1 MFSSTDLII
10 LLIWV
15 IVACKLFYLG
25 LVCVSEAL
33 GYFVLSFQQ
42 LFYHFRNH
50 EILVRFL
57 FFIKTHKTPWPLGR
71 GGKFFPLRSRGFGR
85 SVSYDWT

>member
-15 IVACKLFYLG
+15 IVACKLCYLG

-33 GYFVLSFQQ
+33 GYFVFVISTTFLSFPKSW
-42 LFYHFRNH
+42 N
-50 EILVRFL
+50 
-57 FFIKTHKTPWPLGR
+57 
-71 GGKFFPLRSRGFGR
+71 SC
-85 SVSYDWT
+85 